1 MNDAGFFSFLPWCE
15 MGRVEME
22 RLPLNFRIF
31 VIFANNRTI
40 RLSNGYSRPASM
52 GEEEDN
58 QSKED
63 GISNE
68 YESNN
73 VPSREAGLPV

>member
-1 MNDAGFFSFLPWCE
+1 MNDAGFFLSYLGVRWAE
-15 MGRVEME
+15 WKWNG
-22 RLPLNFRIF
+22 LPLSFRIF
-31 VIFANNRTI
+31 VIFANIRTI